1 MNGPTS
7 FTRRPVESVGVELD
21 GMGSGEARKSGIWC
35 TDEFGFSHPPHEM
48 SIWEMVK
55 ILRVRACSQV
65 EVQILTSLLYSITI
79 IT

>member
-7 FTRRPVESVGVELD
+7 FTRRPVESV
-21 GMGSGEARKSGIWC
+21 GSGEARKSGIWC
-35 TDEFGFSHPPHEM
+35 TDEFGCSQPPHEM

-65 EVQILTSLLYSITI
+65 EVQILTSLYSIT
-79 IT
+79 